1 MRKKYKW
8 KVILRLEEKQ
18 KYIAKTDKS
27 IKELVKKLDNA
38 TDEKAE
44 WKKKQRPNSR
54 RPEKYLQ
61 GIN

>member
-1 MRKKYKW
+1 MTKKYKW
-8 KVILRLEEKQ
+8 KAILRLEEKQ

-44 WKKKQRPNSR
+44 
-54 RPEKYLQ
+54 
-61 GIN
+61 